1 MCSRAKRSASVSVSE
16 RTRYLAMQEKI
27 VHQKKS
33 VEVSQDKQEEGEQ
46 WIGEHSNEKEKGTE

>member
-1 MCSRAKRSASVSVSE
+1 
-16 RTRYLAMQEKI
+16 MQEKI

-46 WIGEHSNEKEKGTE
+46 WIGEQSNEKEKGTE

>member
-1 MCSRAKRSASVSVSE
+1 
-16 RTRYLAMQEKI
+16 MQEKI

-46 WIGEHSNEKEKGTE
+46 WIGEHSNEKEKGTQ